1 MAVGGG
7 LYRSTL
13 PAVKSGEPGDPRG
26 EAGDPSADLPDG
38 PEQSDAPER
47 RRFSRRWKITA
58 AVVALVAIWGGAAV
72 IELVVAA
79 DHLRHGEAAVQSARQ
94 GLSAD
99 GILSGAPVESLRTAQ
114 ADFASAHG
122 LLSSPLLWPVDVL
135 PVAGRQLRSVQD
147 LSAAAGQVAQVG
159 IGAVGRSQALLRL
172 PHTAGPDRVA
182 ALQQLASLAA
192 STHIAL
198 AGVNLGPD
206 QALLGP
212 LAREHNT
219 FLSDLTQIRTTL
231 ARTSE
236 AASAAATI
244 LQGPQTYLLLAGN
257 NAEMRSGSGAFEE
270 AGTITLGNGELH
282 LSDMTPTASLTLPP
296 GAVPVS
302 GDLEARW
309 GWLLPGTDFRN
320 LGLTPQFDVN
330 GPLAASMWKA
340 STGQSVAGV
349 LAIDVGGL
357 QDLLEVTG
365 PVTTASGQVVSASNV
380 DQILFHDQ
388 YVGETYT
395 SDSTARIDELATL
408 ASATLHAL
416 ENRPF
421 KLHAMADA
429 LSSAAEGR
437 HVLLWSADTRTEAA
451 WSGAGVAGQLQ
462 PSSVMADII
471 NRGGNKLDQ
480 YLSENVSLKLTAQGT
495 KTAGT
500 LTMTFS
506 NKTPSG
512 ESPFIAGPFP
522 GLGTQYGEYVGIA
535 TVNLPG
541 YARDITSPSNSSV
554 VASGA
559 EGPTVLEGANLDIL
573 QGATQSITFNFVL
586 PEAHGSMTVVPSAR
600 IGPASWR
607 VVDPVGTSSFQD
619 DVPTTITW

>member
-1 MAVGGG
+1 MAVSGG

-13 PAVKSGEPGDPRG
+13 PAVKSGEPRDPRA
-26 EAGDPSADLPDG
+26 EPGDPSADLPDG

-47 RRFSRRWKITA
+47 KRFSRRRKITF
-58 AVVALVAIWGGAAV
+58 AVVALVAIWAAGAV

-79 DHLRHGEAAVQSARQ
+79 DHLRHGESAVQSARQ

-99 GILSGAPVESLRTAQ
+99 GILSGAPVGSLRSAQ

-147 LSAAAGQVAQVG
+147 LSAAAGQVAGVG
-159 IGAVGRSQALLRL
+159 IGAVGKSQALLRL

-182 ALQQLASLAA
+182 ALQQLASLAS
-192 STHIAL
+192 STHGAL

-206 QALLGP
+206 QALIGP

-270 AGTITLGNGELH
+270 AGTVTLGNGELH

-309 GWLLPGTDFRN
+309 GYLLPGTDFRN
-320 LGLTPQFDVN
+320 LGLTPQLDVN
-330 GPLAASMWKA
+330 EPLAASMWKA
-340 STGQSVAGV
+340 SRGQSVDGV

-395 SDSTARIDELATL
+395 SDSSARIDELATL
-408 ASATLHAL
+408 ATATLHAL

-429 LSSAAEGR
+429 LSSAAQGR
-437 HVLLWSADTRTEAA
+437 HVLLWSADARTQAA

-480 YLSENVSLKLTAQGT
+480 YLHENVSLKLKAQGT
-495 KTAGT
+495 TTAGT

-506 NKTPSG
+506 NK
-512 ESPFIAGPFP
+512 
-522 GLGTQYGEYVGIA
+522 
-535 TVNLPG
+535 
-541 YARDITSPSNSSV
+541 
-554 VASGA
+554 
-559 EGPTVLEGANLDIL
+559 
-573 QGATQSITFNFVL
+573 
-586 PEAHGSMTVVPSAR
+586 
-600 IGPASWR
+600 
-607 VVDPVGTSSFQD
+607 
-619 DVPTTITW
+619 